1 MLKSRLLWKLLA
13 SYAVVVLVATVIVWY
28 LVARRIEQDAVQ
40 ETEKSLQSQA
50 MLFRP
55 IAAPV
60 LENPSA
66 LSIQNRVVTLGKESN
81 TRLTVIRADGVV
93 IADSEADPAQ
103 MENHGE
109 RLEVQAARSEG
120 MGTNVHFS
128 RTVGFRMMYLAVAVR
143 KASQYLGCVRVSVP
157 LSRVDE
163 ELSHLQNVVTVAGL
177 MAIGVGLILGFFF
190 AVPFNRMAATL
201 RKTLTAEQENRTQ
214 IEGLLAGERES
225 RARIENL
232 LGNVREATAKLS
244 SASAEILA
252 SASQQAAGAREQAA
266 AVSQTVATVDE
277 VTQTADQVAQRAKR
291 VGEAVQRN
299 LESGRTGRKVVE
311 ESAAALRAVQE
322 KVESTAENI
331 LALAEQAQA
340 IGEITATVTD
350 IAEQTNLLA
359 LNAAIEA
366 SRAGEQGRGFSV
378 VAGEVRT
385 LADQSK
391 KATAQVR
398 QILGEIQKATSTA
411 VLSTEEVTKGVASA
425 TKVADQAGATIKALH
440 DTLGDAA
447 EAAAQIVASASQQA
461 IGMNQIHQA
470 MKNIDQVTRQT
481 SVGMQQAEQAA
492 QNLNA
497 LGNQL
502 AELSSNGNGKPPE
515 AAHLQRSGIRNQ
527 ESGVRSQK

>member
-1 MLKSRLLWKLLA
+1 MLKSKLLWKLLA
-13 SYAVVVLVATVIVWY
+13 SYVVVILVATAIIWY

-50 MLFRP
+50 MLLRA
-55 IAAPV
+55 IAAPA

-66 LSIQNRVVTLGKESN
+66 SSIQNRVMTLGKDSH

-93 IADSEADPAQ
+93 IADSEADPSQ

-109 RLEVQAARSEG
+109 RLEVKAAQSEG
-120 MGTNVHFS
+120 IGTNTHLS
-128 RTVGFRMMYLAVAVR
+128 RTVGYRMMYLAVAVR
-143 KASQYLGCVRVSVP
+143 KDGQYLGCARVSVP
-157 LSRVDE
+157 LTRVDE
-163 ELSHLQNVVTVAGL
+163 ELAHLRNVVTTAGL
-177 MAIGVGLILGFFF
+177 IALVVGLIPGLLF
-190 AVPFNRMAATL
+190 ALPFNRMAEAL
-201 RKTLTAEQENRTQ
+201 KKTLTTEQESRTR
-214 IEGLLAGERES
+214 IETLLAGERES
-225 RARIENL
+225 RTRIENL
-232 LGNVREATAKLS
+232 LANVREAISKLAS
-244 SASAEILA
+244 TSAELLA
-252 SASQQAAGAREQAA
+252 SSTQQAAGGREQAA

-277 VTQTADQVAQRAKR
+277 VSQTADQVAQRAKK

-299 LESGRTGRKVVE
+299 LESGRAGRKVVE

-322 KVESTAENI
+322 KVESTAANI

-350 IAEQTNLLA
+350 IADQTNLLA

-366 SRAGEQGRGFSV
+366 SRAGEQGKGFSV
-378 VAGEVRT
+378 VAGEVKA

-411 VLSTEEVTKGVASA
+411 VLSTEEVTKGVVSA

-440 DTLGDAA
+440 DTLGEAA

-470 MKNIDQVTRQT
+470 MKNIDQVTRQS
-481 SVGMQQAEQAA
+481 SVAMQQAEQAA
-492 QNLNA
+492 QNLNV
-497 LGNQL
+497 LGNRL
-502 AELSSNGNGKPPE
+502 AELSANGNGKPWTKT
-515 AAHLQRSGIRNQ
+515 ASSNA
-527 ESGVRSQK
+527 

>member
-1 MLKSRLLWKLLA
+1 MLKSKLLWKLLA
-13 SYAVVVLVATVIVWY
+13 SYAVVILVATVIVWY

-40 ETEKSLQSQA
+40 ETEKSLQSEA

-55 IAAPV
+55 VAAPA

-66 LSIQNRVVTLGKESN
+66 PSIQNRVIALGKESK

-93 IADSEADPAQ
+93 IADSDEDPTR

-109 RLEVQAARSEG
+109 RLEVKAARAEG
-120 MGTNVHFS
+120 IGTNTHFS
-128 RTVGFRMMYLAVAVR
+128 RTVGFWMMYLAVPVR
-143 KASQYLGCVRVSVP
+143 KDGQYLGCVRVSVP

-163 ELSHLQNVVTVAGL
+163 ELTHLRNVVTTAGL
-177 MAIGVGLILGFFF
+177 IATLVGLGLGLVF
-190 AVPFNRMAATL
+190 AVPFNRMAETL
-201 RKTLTAEQENRTQ
+201 RKTLSAEQENRTK
-214 IEGLLAGERES
+214 IETLLTGERES
-225 RARIENL
+225 RERIESL
-232 LGNVREATAKLS
+232 LTNVREAIAKLS

-252 SASQQAAGAREQAA
+252 SATQQASGAREQAA
-266 AVSQTVATVDE
+266 AVSETVATVDE
-277 VTQTADQVAQRAKR
+277 VTQTADQAAQRAKK

-299 LESGRTGRKVVE
+299 LESGKAGRKVVE
-311 ESAAALRAVQE
+311 ESVAALRVLQE
-322 KVESTAENI
+322 QVESTAQNI

-366 SRAGEQGRGFSV
+366 SRAGEQGKGFSV
-378 VAGEVRT
+378 VAGEVKT

-425 TKVADQAGATIKALH
+425 TKVADQAGQTIKSLH

-461 IGMNQIHQA
+461 IGMGQIHQA
-470 MKNIDQVTRQT
+470 MKNIDQVTRQN
-481 SVGMQQAEQAA
+481 SVAMQQAEQAA
-492 QNLNA
+492 QNLNV

-502 AELSSNGNGKPPE
+502 AELSTNGNGKPWTKT
-515 AAHLQRSGIRNQ
+515 A
-527 ESGVRSQK
+527 